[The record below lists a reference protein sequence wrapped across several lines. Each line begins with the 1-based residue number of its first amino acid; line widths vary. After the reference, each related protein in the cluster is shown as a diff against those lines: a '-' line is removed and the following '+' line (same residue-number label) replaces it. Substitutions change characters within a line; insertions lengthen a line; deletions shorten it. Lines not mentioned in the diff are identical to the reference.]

1 MLSVLV
7 PDPVPAS
14 AAPQALAAAPLDSVF
29 DMLLAGGPVM
39 VPLALCSLLAAT
51 YGIERAFG
59 LRSKALGIDG
69 FEHELVAAVRA
80 GGVARGVELCG
91 QRATP
96 AARVVKSALVRWGAP
111 FVEREKAVEDAGLR
125 EVRALGANLKPLMY
139 VAMLAPLLGFLG
151 TVYGMIVAFT
161 TVALQQGLG
170 RPEMLAAG
178 ISQALIT
185 TAAGLTIAVPAQ
197 VAYYWLRARVERFA
211 RRVEELYANVVE
223 ALLAPAP
230 EPTAASFEAASFEA
244 ASATVSTQGGGDV
257 PA

>member
-1 MLSVLV
+1 MLSAIV
-7 PDPVPAS
+7 PDPAS
-14 AAPQALAAAPLDSVF
+14 AAPQSLAAAPLDSIF

-39 VPLALCSLLAAT
+39 IPLLLCSLLAAT
-51 YGIERAFG
+51 YAIERTFG
-59 LRSKALGIDG
+59 LRSRALGLDG
-69 FEHELVAAVRA
+69 FENELVAALRA
-80 GGVARGVELCG
+80 GGTSRGVELCA
-91 QRATP
+91 QRSTP
-96 AARVVKSALVRWGAP
+96 AARVVKSALVRWTSP

-161 TVALQQGLG
+161 TVALHQGLG

-185 TAAGLTIAVPAQ
+185 TAAGLTIAVPSQ
-197 VAYYWLRARVERFA
+197 VAYYWLRARVDRFA
-211 RRVEELYANVVE
+211 RRVEELYARVGEVLQP
-223 ALLAPAP
+223 AAHAP
-230 EPTAASFEAASFEA
+230 EVVVI
-244 ASATVSTQGGGDV
+244 ASAPVQGASDV